1 MAHSA
6 QRTGGEEMNRSTDFW
21 ILVGTLTA
29 FTVINTLFFAIG
41 SFKINW
47 DSFGIVIAVGLTLA
61 MYSFLYKDNPAFKI
75 AENLYVGV
83 ALGYTVI
90 ITWYNA
96 LKPDIYDPLFVP
108 IFTKATEPEYLVIV
122 PMILGIFMLMRISAR
137 LSWLSRWSFAFV
149 VGLGSGLTIPN
160 YIHTFIL
167 KQIEPSMRPLFYGG
181 ESIYVS
187 VNGILVLVG
196 VVTVLL
202 YFFFSIEHKGPIG
215 VASKIGIYF
224 LMVSFGASFG
234 YTVMGR
240 MSLLIGRMIFLLKD
254 WLGVLH

>member
-21 ILVGTLTA
+21 ILVGTLIA

-240 MSLLIGRMIFLLKD
+240 MSLLIGRMIFLLRD

>member
-1 MAHSA
+1 
-6 QRTGGEEMNRSTDFW
+6 MNRSVDFW
-21 ILVGTLTA
+21 ILVGTLAA
-29 FTVINTLFFAIG
+29 FTAVNIFLFLYGGFRID
-41 SFKINW
+41 W
-47 DSFGIVIAVGLTLA
+47 DSFGIVIAAGLTLI

-75 AENLYVGV
+75 GENLYVGV

-90 ITWYNA
+90 ITWFNA
-96 LKPDIYDPLFVP
+96 LKPDIYEPFFVPLF
-108 IFTKATEPEYLVIV
+108 TGTARPEYLVVV
-122 PMILGIFMLMRISAR
+122 PVILGIFMVLRISTR
-137 LSWLSRWSFAFV
+137 LAWLSRWSFAFV
-149 VGLGSGLTIPN
+149 VGLGAGLTIPN

-167 KQIEPSMRPLFYGG
+167 RQIEPSMRPLFGG
-181 ESIYVS
+181 NETVFAS
-187 VNGILVLVG
+187 VNGIFILVG

-202 YFFFSIEHKGPIG
+202 YFFFSIEHKGPVG

-240 MSLLIGRMIFLLKD
+240 MSLLIGRMIFLLRD

>member
-1 MAHSA
+1 MAHSE

-21 ILVGTLTA
+21 ILVGTLIA

-240 MSLLIGRMIFLLKD
+240 MSLLIGRMIFLLRD

>member
-1 MAHSA
+1 MAHGA

-21 ILVGTLTA
+21 ILVGTLIA

-108 IFTKATEPEYLVIV
+108 IFTRATEPEYLVIV

>member
-1 MAHSA
+1 
-6 QRTGGEEMNRSTDFW
+6 MNRSTDFW
-21 ILVGTLTA
+21 ILVGTLIA

-240 MSLLIGRMIFLLKD
+240 MSLLIGRMIFLLRD

>member
-1 MAHSA
+1 M
-6 QRTGGEEMNRSTDFW
+6 
-21 ILVGTLTA
+21 
-29 FTVINTLFFAIG
+29 
-41 SFKINW
+41 NW

-240 MSLLIGRMIFLLKD
+240 MSLLIGRMIFLLRD

>member
-1 MAHSA
+1 
-6 QRTGGEEMNRSTDFW
+6 MNRSTDFW
-21 ILVGTLTA
+21 ILVGTLTV
-29 FTVINTLFFAIG
+29 FTVVNAFFFAIG

-47 DSFGIVIAVGLTLA
+47 DSFGIMIAAGLTLA

-108 IFTKATEPEYLVIV
+108 IFTRAAEPEYLVIV
-122 PMILGIFMLMRISAR
+122 PMILGIFMLMRISVS

-149 VGLGSGLTIPN
+149 VGLGAGLTIPN

-167 KQIEPSMRPLFYGG
+167 KQIEPSMRPLFYGS
-181 ESIYVS
+181 ESVYASI
-187 VNGILVLVG
+187 NGIFILVG
-196 VVTVLL
+196 VITVLL
-202 YFFFSIEHKGPIG
+202 YFFFSIEHKGPVG

>member
-1 MAHSA
+1 
-6 QRTGGEEMNRSTDFW
+6 MNRGIDFW
-21 ILVGTLTA
+21 ILVGTLVA
-29 FTVINTLFFAIG
+29 FTAVNTSFFLIG
-41 SFKINW
+41 SFRINW
-47 DSFGIVIAVGLTLA
+47 DHFGIIIAAGLTLT

-75 AENLYVGV
+75 GENLYVGV

-96 LKPDIYDPLFVP
+96 LKPDIYDPLLVP
-108 IFTKATEPEYLVIV
+108 TFTGVKTPEYLVIV
-122 PMILGIFMLMRISAR
+122 PMILGIFMVMRISAR

-149 VGLGSGLTIPN
+149 VGLGAGLTIPN

-167 KQIEPSMRPLFYGG
+167 KQLEPSMRPIFSPG
-181 ESIYVS
+181 EPILETINS
-187 VNGILVLVG
+187 ILVLIG
-196 VVTVLL
+196 VITVLL
-202 YFFFSIEHKGPIG
+202 YFFFSIEHKGPVG
-215 VASKIGIYF
+215 VASRIGIYF

>member
-1 MAHSA
+1 
-6 QRTGGEEMNRSTDFW
+6 MNRSTDFW
-21 ILVGTLTA
+21 ILVGTLIA

-108 IFTKATEPEYLVIV
+108 IFTRATEPEYLVIV

>member
-1 MAHSA
+1 
-6 QRTGGEEMNRSTDFW
+6 MNRSTDFW
-21 ILVGTLTA
+21 ILVGTLAA
-29 FTVINTLFFAIG
+29 FTAVNILFFLIG
-41 SFKINW
+41 SFKIDW
-47 DSFGIVIAVGLTLA
+47 DHFGIVIAAGLTLT

-75 AENLYVGV
+75 GENLYVGV
-83 ALGYTVI
+83 ALGYTII

-96 LKPDIYDPLFVP
+96 LKPDIYDPLLVP
-108 IFTKATEPEYLVIV
+108 VFTRVTTPEYLVIV

-137 LSWLSRWSFAFV
+137 LSWLSRYSFAFV
-149 VGLGSGLTIPN
+149 VGLGAGITIPN

-167 KQIEPSMRPLFYGG
+167 KQLEPSMRPLFYGG
-181 ESIYVS
+181 ETVYGSI
-187 VNGILVLVG
+187 NGILVLIG

-202 YFFFSIEHKGPIG
+202 YFFFSIEHKGPVG
-215 VASKIGIYF
+215 VASRIGIYF

-240 MSLLIGRMIFLLKD
+240 VSLLVGRMIFLLKD

>member
-1 MAHSA
+1 
-6 QRTGGEEMNRSTDFW
+6 MNRGVDFW
-21 ILVGTLTA
+21 ILAGTLIVFTA
-29 FTVINTLFFAIG
+29 VNAFFFAAG

-47 DSFGIVIAVGLTLA
+47 DSFGIIIAAGLTLA
-61 MYSFLYKDNPAFKI
+61 MYSFLYKDNPVFKI

-83 ALGYTVI
+83 ALGYTII
-90 ITWYNA
+90 ITWFSA

-108 IFTKATEPEYLVIV
+108 IVTGAARPAYIVIV
-122 PMILGIFMLMRISAR
+122 PMILGIFMLLRISTQ

-149 VGLGSGLTIPN
+149 VGLGAGITIPN

-167 KQIEPSMRPLFYGG
+167 RQLEPSMRPLFYGN
-181 ESIYVS
+181 ESLLIS
-187 VNGILVLVG
+187 INGIFVLVG
-196 VVTVLL
+196 VITVLL
-202 YFFFSIEHKGPIG
+202 YFFFSIEHKGPVG

-240 MSLLIGRMIFLLKD
+240 MSLLIGRMIFMLKD

>member
-1 MAHSA
+1 
-6 QRTGGEEMNRSTDFW
+6 MNRSTDFW
-21 ILVGTLTA
+21 ILVGTLIA
-29 FTVINTLFFAIG
+29 FTAINALFFAIG

-108 IFTKATEPEYLVIV
+108 IFTRATEPEYLVIV
-122 PMILGIFMLMRISAR
+122 PTILGIFILMRISVR

>member
-1 MAHSA
+1 MPHSA

-21 ILVGTLTA
+21 ILVGTLIA

-47 DSFGIVIAVGLTLA
+47 DSFGIVIAVRLTLA

-240 MSLLIGRMIFLLKD
+240 MSLLIGRMIFLLRD

>member
-1 MAHSA
+1 
-6 QRTGGEEMNRSTDFW
+6 MNRSTDFW

-29 FTVINTLFFAIG
+29 FTVINALFFAIG

-240 MSLLIGRMIFLLKD
+240 MSLLIGRMIFLLRD

>member
-1 MAHSA
+1 
-6 QRTGGEEMNRSTDFW
+6 MNRSTDFW
-21 ILVGTLTA
+21 ILVGTLIA
-29 FTVINTLFFAIG
+29 FTVINALFFAIG

-167 KQIEPSMRPLFYGG
+167 KQLEPSMRPLFYGG